1 MIGVEDQY
9 ASNGP
14 YEELLGL
21 YGLLGHQIAQT
32 VKNFLRG

>member
-1 MIGVEDQY
+1 MIGVDDQF

-21 YGLLGHQIAQT
+21 YGLQPEQIAET
-32 VKNFLRG
+32 VATFIQ